1 MQRIFYSD
9 DNLGGGSASHGRTGG
24 NDGGSKFPEDSG
36 SGDRRIPDGG
46 GPADG
51 FIDKEGHGTG
61 EGFLGHVKGGEGTRP
76 EEDDDGGGGVKN
88 G

>member
-9 DNLGGGSASHGRTGG
+9 DNIGTGSASFGRTGG
-24 NDGGSKFPEDSG
+24 NDGGSKFPEDPG
-36 SGDRRIPDGG
+36 TEDRRIPDGG

-61 EGFLGHVKGGEGTRP
+61 EGFLGHVGGGEGTRP
-76 EEDDDGGGGVKN
+76 QAANGGGRRKIME
-88 G
+88 

>member
-9 DNLGGGSASHGRTGG
+9 DNIKSGSAGFGRTGG
-24 NDGGSKFPEDSG
+24 NDGGSKFPEDPG
-36 SGDRRIPDGG
+36 TEDRRIPDGG

-61 EGFLGHVKGGEGTRP
+61 EGFLGHVEGGENTRP
-76 EEDDDGGGGVKN
+76 KTAGSEGQEE
-88 G
+88 